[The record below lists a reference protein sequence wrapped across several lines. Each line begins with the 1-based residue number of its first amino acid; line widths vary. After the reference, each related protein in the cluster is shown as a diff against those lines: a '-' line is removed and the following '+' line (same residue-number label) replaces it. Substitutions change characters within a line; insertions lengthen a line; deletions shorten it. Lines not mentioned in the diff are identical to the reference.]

1 MQKEPEQTTQAE
13 PEIEQM
19 SFSDLGLPDAVLRS
33 LKQLGYETPSPIQA
47 KAIPTVLDG
56 KNIIGQAQTGT
67 GKTAAFALPIL
78 ANIDLK
84 QTSPQA
90 LVLAPTRELAIQ
102 VAEAFQV
109 YARYMKNFHVLPIYG
124 GADMRGQL
132 RSLSRGAHVVV
143 GTPGRLLDHLRRKS
157 LKLDQLKTVVLD
169 EADEMLRMGF
179 IDDVDTILAETPD
192 TRQTALFSATMPDR
206 IRQIAKRHVSDP
218 VLIKIAAKT
227 TTVDTIDQSFVI
239 VNQGD
244 KLDALTR
251 YLETQETEGIIIFV
265 RTREATVTVA
275 EKLSARGYSA
285 GAINGD
291 ISQPMREKTIA
302 RLKKGSLD
310 LLVATDV
317 AARGIDVERV
327 SHVINYD
334 IPYDSEAYVHRIGRT
349 GRAGRLGKALLF
361 VQPRERRLLG
371 IIEKDT
377 KQKLKAW
384 EKPTAQQLAD
394 QRKTKLAEDLAARI
408 DNNVPD
414 IYHKMVID
422 LCAALEQPAEQIA
435 AALLSDKFPLEQI
448 APPPES
454 KKPRRERDDSRGE
467 RGNSRERGNRRDS
480 NDRDS
485 RGRDGGRERSP
496 RRDRGDK
503 NAIPF
508 EQYRIEAGR
517 DHGAQAKDIVG
528 ALANEAGLDREHIGR
543 IELNGDHSIVGLPPG
558 MPKDIYQLLQKVRVK
573 GQPMQLSRTGNAEGN
588 RDAEPRKK
596 PSTRKPRS
604 DSSRSGNDERSDKK
618 PRHKKSDFDGD
629 KRKAKK
635 PAKRKPE
642 TEG

>member
-1 MQKEPEQTTQAE
+1 MQKEPEQTTQTE
-13 PEIEQM
+13 PEVEQVT
-19 SFSDLGLPDAVLRS
+19 FSDLGLPDALLRS

-47 KAIPTVLDG
+47 KAIPTVLEG

-78 ANIDLK
+78 AKIDLK

-109 YARYMKNFHVLPIYG
+109 YARYMKDFHVLPIYG

-192 TRQTALFSATMPDR
+192 SRQTALFSATMPDR
-206 IRQIAKRHVSDP
+206 IRQIAKRHVGDP

-227 TTVDTIDQSFVI
+227 ATVDTIDQSFVI
-239 VNQGD
+239 VSQGD

-291 ISQPMREKTIA
+291 ISQPMREKTIS
-302 RLKKGSLD
+302 RLKKGTLD

-349 GRAGRLGKALLF
+349 GRAGRSGKALLF

-377 KQKLKAW
+377 KQKVKAW

-394 QRKTKLAEDLAARI
+394 QRKTKLAEDFVARI
-408 DNNVPD
+408 DN
-414 IYHKMVID
+414 K
-422 LCAALEQPAEQIA
+422 
-435 AALLSDKFPLEQI
+435 
-448 APPPES
+448 
-454 KKPRRERDDSRGE
+454 
-467 RGNSRERGNRRDS
+467 
-480 NDRDS
+480 
-485 RGRDGGRERSP
+485 
-496 RRDRGDK
+496 
-503 NAIPF
+503 
-508 EQYRIEAGR
+508 
-517 DHGAQAKDIVG
+517 
-528 ALANEAGLDREHIGR
+528 
-543 IELNGDHSIVGLPPG
+543 
-558 MPKDIYQLLQKVRVK
+558 
-573 GQPMQLSRTGNAEGN
+573 
-588 RDAEPRKK
+588 
-596 PSTRKPRS
+596 
-604 DSSRSGNDERSDKK
+604 
-618 PRHKKSDFDGD
+618 
-629 KRKAKK
+629 
-635 PAKRKPE
+635 
-642 TEG
+642 

>member
-1 MQKEPEQTTQAE
+1 MQEETVQVP
-13 PEIEQM
+13 
-19 SFSDLGLPDAVLRS
+19 FSDLGLPEPILRS

-47 KAIPTVLDG
+47 KSIPMILEG

-109 YARYMKNFHVLPIYG
+109 YARNLKNFHVLPIYG

-192 TRQTALFSATMPDR
+192 SRQTALFSATMPDR
-206 IRQIAKRHVSDP
+206 IKQIAKRHVGDP
-218 VLIKIAAKT
+218 VHIKIAAKS
-227 TTVDTIDQSFVI
+227 TTVDTIDQSFLI

-251 YLETQETEGIIIFV
+251 YLESQESDGIIIFV
-265 RTREATVTVA
+265 RTREATGVVA

-285 GAINGD
+285 AAINGD
-291 ISQPMREKTIA
+291 INQTQREKTIS
-302 RLKKGSLD
+302 RLKKGTID
-310 LLVATDV
+310 ILVATDV
-317 AARGIDVERV
+317 AARGIDVERI

-334 IPYDSEAYVHRIGRT
+334 IPYDSEGYVHRIGRT

-377 KQKLKAW
+377 KQKLQAW
-384 EKPTAQQLAD
+384 QKPTAQQLAE
-394 QRKTKLAEDLAARI
+394 QRKTKLSEDIATKLENTVA
-408 DNNVPD
+408 DV
-414 IYHKMVID
+414 YHKMIAE
-422 LCAALEQPAEQIA
+422 LCETLDQPAEQIA
-435 AALLSDKFPLEQI
+435 AALLSS
-448 APPPES
+448 AS
-454 KKPRRERDDSRGE
+454 CSAR
-467 RGNSRERGNRRDS
+467 
-480 NDRDS
+480 
-485 RGRDGGRERSP
+485 
-496 RRDRGDK
+496 
-503 NAIPF
+503 A
-508 EQYRIEAGR
+508 
-517 DHGAQAKDIVG
+517 
-528 ALANEAGLDREHIGR
+528 
-543 IELNGDHSIVGLPPG
+543 
-558 MPKDIYQLLQKVRVK
+558 
-573 GQPMQLSRTGNAEGN
+573 
-588 RDAEPRKK
+588 
-596 PSTRKPRS
+596 
-604 DSSRSGNDERSDKK
+604 SGV
-618 PRHKKSDFDGD
+618 
-629 KRKAKK
+629 
-635 PAKRKPE
+635 
-642 TEG
+642 

>member
-1 MQKEPEQTTQAE
+1 MQKEPEQTSPAE
-13 PEIEQM
+13 PAHEQVT
-19 SFSDLGLPDAVLRS
+19 FNELGLPDALLKS

-47 KAIPTVLDG
+47 KAIPTVLEG
-56 KNIIGQAQTGT
+56 NNIIGQAQTGT

-84 QTSPQA
+84 QSSPQA

-227 TTVDTIDQSFVI
+227 ATVDTIDQSFLI
-239 VNQGD
+239 VNQGE

-275 EKLSARGYSA
+275 EKLNARGYTSA
-285 GAINGD
+285 AINGD

-302 RLKKGSLD
+302 RLKKGTLD

-377 KQKLKAW
+377 KRKLTAW

-394 QRKTKLAEDLAARI
+394 QRKSKLAEDLSARL
-408 DNNVPD
+408 DNKVAD
-414 IYHKMVID
+414 VYHKMVAD
-422 LCAALEQPAEQIA
+422 LCESLEQPAEQIA

-454 KKPRRERDDSRGE
+454 KKSRRERSERSDRGE
-467 RGNSRERGNRRDS
+467 RNSRDRNS
-480 NDRDS
+480 RDS
-485 RGRDGGRERSP
+485 RNRDGNRDGGRERSP

-543 IELNGDHSIVGLPPG
+543 IELNDNHSIVGLPPG

-573 GQPMQLSRTGNAEGN
+573 GQPMQISRTGASEAD
-588 RDAEPRKK
+588 RDGGARKK
-596 PSTRKPRS
+596 PSN
-604 DSSRSGNDERSDKK
+604 SSGKK
-618 PRHKKSDFDGD
+618 PRKDSSFKDSD
-629 KRKAKK
+629 KRKTKK
-635 PAKRKPE
+635 PVKRKSAANKDS
-642 TEG
+642 

>member
-1 MQKEPEQTTQAE
+1 MQKAPEQAGQTEPEVEQTT
-13 PEIEQM
+13 
-19 SFSDLGLPDAVLRS
+19 FSDLGLPDALLKS

-56 KNIIGQAQTGT
+56 NNIIGQAQTGT

-78 ANIDLK
+78 ANVDLK

-227 TTVDTIDQSFVI
+227 ATVDTIDQSFLI
-239 VNQGD
+239 VNQGE

-251 YLETQETEGIIIFV
+251 YLETQETEAIIIFV

-275 EKLSARGYSA
+275 EKLNARGYTSA
-285 GAINGD
+285 AINGD

-302 RLKKGSLD
+302 RLKKGTLD

-377 KQKLKAW
+377 KQKLQAW

-394 QRKTKLAEDLAARI
+394 QRKSKLAEDLSARL
-408 DNNVPD
+408 DNKIADV
-414 IYHKMVID
+414 YHKMVAD
-422 LCAALEQPAEQIA
+422 LCESLEQPAEQIA

-454 KKPRRERDDSRGE
+454 KKSRRERSERNDRGE
-467 RGNSRERGNRRDS
+467 RNSRDRNS
-480 NDRDS
+480 RDS
-485 RGRDGGRERSP
+485 RSRDGSRDGGRERSP

-543 IELNGDHSIVGLPPG
+543 IELNDNHSIVGLPPG

-573 GQPMQLSRTGNAEGN
+573 GQPMQLSRAGASEAG
-588 RDAEPRKK
+588 RDGGARKK
-596 PSTRKPRS
+596 PSN
-604 DSSRSGNDERSDKK
+604 SGSKK
-618 PRHKKSDFDGD
+618 PRKDSSFKDSD
-629 KRKAKK
+629 KRKTKK
-635 PAKRKPE
+635 PVKRKPPVNKE
-642 TEG
+642 S